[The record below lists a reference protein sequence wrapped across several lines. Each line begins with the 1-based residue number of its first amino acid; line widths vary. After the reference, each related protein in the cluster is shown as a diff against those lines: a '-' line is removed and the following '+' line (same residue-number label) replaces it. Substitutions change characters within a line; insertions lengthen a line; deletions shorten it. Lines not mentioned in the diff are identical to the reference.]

1 TRRAHRDGPVPAPEL
16 LGQPTRTAQLAR
28 VEVVN
33 VPGRGFDRRS
43 EPRTHEVDPLEPSIV
58 GVAEGQ
64 LFDDRPA
71 SLVMQTEPIADPE
84 AVGHVLRA
92 APLDL
97 ECVGLLEPASELI
110 RDRGR
115 AAQLAKAARQQPTEP
130 DIRIK
135 DRLYALEVPR
145 RERLQERPADD
156 VPPFHSLHSFT
167 SSLVVTGRDGRPV
180 GSTEERRD
188 CRISGVPPPYL
199 RSPYPPAGSRRPRSS
214 AFRTASRRDRQPS
227 LARMLRTCMSMVLA
241 LRNSSRP
248 ESPPCSRSAT
258 ALRPSRS
265 TFSPRDASSSTARA
279 ARGRAFNFRA
289 VRYADTKSSIPRSR
303 FPEATSAMAARTWIS
318 ARSWGTA
325 SPERASSARSKWP
338 AARSPS
344 FSRSAISPRAW
355 ASAARVSDVPP
366 VAAMLDSS
374 STHAAAWACSPR
386 RAKNVVAQRSADT
399 E

>member
-1 TRRAHRDGPVPAPEL
+1 MPSVPPSVPTHTASIVQSTIDSCPAVAAMFAATKGSVARSGSSLPCEQLKISFSLISLALCDQEPPVIERLDRTNRIAQQPCQRGQLLLRGRIPGRHHKRVTHRDAPDPAPEL
-16 LGQPTRTAQLAR
+16 LGQPIRAAQLAR

-43 EPRTHEVDPLEPSIV
+43 EPRTHEVDPLKPSIG

-84 AVGHVLRA
+84 AVGHVFRT

-167 SSLVVTGRDGRPV
+167 SSLVVTGRDVRPV

-188 CRISGVPPPYL
+188 CRISGVPP
-199 RSPYPPAGSRRPRSS
+199 
-214 AFRTASRRDRQPS
+214 
-227 LARMLRTCMSMVLA
+227 
-241 LRNSSRP
+241 
-248 ESPPCSRSAT
+248 
-258 ALRPSRS
+258 
-265 TFSPRDASSSTARA
+265 
-279 ARGRAFNFRA
+279 
-289 VRYADTKSSIPRSR
+289 
-303 FPEATSAMAARTWIS
+303 
-318 ARSWGTA
+318 
-325 SPERASSARSKWP
+325 
-338 AARSPS
+338 
-344 FSRSAISPRAW
+344 
-355 ASAARVSDVPP
+355 
-366 VAAMLDSS
+366 
-374 STHAAAWACSPR
+374 
-386 RAKNVVAQRSADT
+386 
-399 E
+399 